1 MIENDAQLAATLDYI
16 AKWADSLEGM
26 RVHEAKKNSGIFPI
40 LAAGPLQ
47 EIRTNLEA
55 ARAFAHSESNTP
67 PIANGSHK
75 IAYRGIRATNEA
87 GRSAEQTAAA
97 RV

>member
-16 AKWADSLEGM
+16 AKWAAALERM
-26 RVHEAKKNSGIFPI
+26 RRYEAEHDGGVFPT

-55 ARAFAHSESNTP
+55 ARAFAHAANNAP
-67 PIANGSHK
+67 PKEPNPYMPGFA
-75 IAYRGIRATNEA
+75 A
-87 GRSAEQTAAA
+87 GMLKG
-97 RV
+97 